1 MTLITGSAGLI
12 FIFCIVLG
20 LTIPC
25 QASDINIVGAVTPTT
40 GKEDT
45 NFTYSAV
52 MTFSRGNININS
64 PLNIELIISDNRI
77 NKSVSQSGKFQG
89 NGLSPEELIRGR
101 SEPYTF
107 SFNPGREGLTNID
120 ELSYEFVLTTA
131 SGKELARNKYPGP
144 KIVIPPE
151 FQPIQYSKVP
161 YYYFQEFPITLTF
174 KDKPSVIPSLQLSF
188 QGPLNSSEETSWT
201 KELAAKAIGT
211 TFTFSNSVDL
221 TKFRKGGNFSF
232 NFTYDDSRANEGY
245 APITGGPYYFTIL
258 PYSPRIMEP
267 IGLAKQIEYNNFS
280 LRVSV
285 EDEGMVLMG
294 DPVGSNASLII
305 NHPIIGEMIFDN
317 LKPIQQGKYLV
328 FEWDKNSVLFNKSD
342 VLQSKKKPFQAHLR
356 YWNENRKY
364 GANSSNYSFV
374 LVNVTPSLTET
385 HEPTLYTTGN
395 ETVLQK
401 VRAYVTYAKGMGD
414 LKITATGPDRV
425 YESILKGSPAGV
437 NKYEYDWTLPFNRS
451 QAGNYTLSF
460 TYIHDSLEGGSY
472 EFEPKPGYSFQVV
485 PIFIEFQNGNVSL
498 PRGMWNSSYSYIGG
512 GQLQR

>member
-1 MTLITGSAGLI
+1 MISITRSAGLI
-12 FIFCIVLG
+12 IIFSIVVG
-20 LTIPC
+20 LIVPC
-25 QASDINIVGAVTPTT
+25 QASDINIVGTVTPTS

-52 MTFSRGNININS
+52 MTFSRGNSEINNA
-64 PLNIELIISDNRI
+64 LNIELILSDNRV

-120 ELSYEFVLTTA
+120 ALSYEFVLTTA

-144 KIVIPPE
+144 RIVIPPE
-151 FQPIQYSKVP
+151 FQSIQYSKTPV
-161 YYYFQEFPITLTF
+161 YYFQEFPVTLTF
-174 KDKPSVIPSLQLSF
+174 KDKSGVIPSLQLSF
-188 QGPLNSSEETSWT
+188 QGPLNSSEEMSWT
-201 KELAAKAIGT
+201 EDLALKATGT
-211 TFTFSNSVDL
+211 TFTFSKVIDL
-221 TKFRKGGNFSF
+221 TRFRQGGNFSF
-232 NFTYDDSRANEGY
+232 NFTYDDSRSGEGY
-245 APITGGPYYFTIL
+245 APQTRGPYYFTIL
-258 PYSPRIMEP
+258 PYSPKIVEP

-280 LRVSV
+280 LRVPV

-305 NHPIIGEMIFDN
+305 NHPITGEMIFDS

-342 VLQSKKKPFQAHLR
+342 VLQSKKKPFQAHLT

-385 HEPTLYTTGN
+385 HDPVLYTSGN
-395 ETVLQK
+395 ETVSQK
-401 VRAYVTYAKGMGD
+401 VRAYATYTKGMGD
-414 LKITATGPDRV
+414 LKVTITGPDGR
-425 YESILKGSPAGV
+425 YENILKGSPAGAD
-437 NKYEYDWTLPFNRS
+437 KYEYDWTLPFNRS

-472 EFEPKPGYSFQVV
+472 EFEAKPGYSFQVV
-485 PIFIEFQNGNVSL
+485 PIFIEFRNGNVSL
-498 PRGMWNSSYSYIGG
+498 PRGTVEQFLFLY
-512 GQLQR
+512 R